1 MTSAPAVVG
10 AWLARVPV
18 PPGAPP
24 VPGTERG
31 EEFGK
36 TSPIALVVILLL
48 GIATALLIRS
58 MNKRLRNVPASF
70 EPDGEG
76 ARDDGRS
83 TQDLPADGP
92 AGSPTSR
99 TGPAD
104 RPEGPPPT
112 GSP

>member
-1 MTSAPAVVG
+1 MTG
-10 AWLARVPV
+10 AALLARAGVWLAQVPA

-48 GIATALLIRS
+48 GLATALLIRS

-70 EPDGEG
+70 GPE
-76 ARDDGRS
+76 DDDVAAP
-83 TQDLPADGP
+83 QDVPADGP
-92 AGSPTSR
+92 PAPSATR
-99 TGPAD
+99 TGVTE
-104 RPEGPPPT
+104 RTEGPPPT

>member
-1 MTSAPAVVG
+1 MTG
-10 AWLARVPV
+10 AALLARAGVWLAQVPA

-48 GIATALLIRS
+48 GVATALLIRS

-70 EPDGEG
+70 GPEDEDIP
-76 ARDDGRS
+76 AA
-83 TQDLPADGP
+83 QDLPPDGP
-92 AGSPTSR
+92 PRSSSPR
-99 TGPAD
+99 TGVTD
-104 RPEGPPPT
+104 RTEGPHPT

>member
-1 MTSAPAVVG
+1 MTG
-10 AWLARVPV
+10 AALLAAGVWLAQVPA

-24 VPGTERG
+24 VPGAERG

-48 GIATALLIRS
+48 GLATALLIRS

-70 EPDGEG
+70 GPE
-76 ARDDGRS
+76 DDDVAAP
-83 TQDLPADGP
+83 QDVPADGP
-92 AGSPTSR
+92 PGPSATR
-99 TGPAD
+99 TGVTE
-104 RPEGPPPT
+104 RTERPPPT

>member
-1 MTSAPAVVG
+1 MTG
-10 AWLARVPV
+10 AALLARAGVWLAQVPA

-24 VPGTERG
+24 VPGAERG

-48 GIATALLIRS
+48 AVATALLIRS

-70 EPDGEG
+70 GPEDDAVPGLPDVPPEG
-76 ARDDGRS
+76 PEAAS
-83 TQDLPADGP
+83 TP
-92 AGSPTSR
+92 R
-99 TGPAD
+99 TGVAD
-104 RPEGPPPT
+104 RTEGPPPT